1 MNRNFSLLIKPASWR
16 CNLGCPSCFYSKKSE
31 LFRDGGLRMNDEVL
45 AALTRKFLGLE
56 LPLSCFGWQGGE
68 CTLMG
73 LDFFRKALDFQRKF
87 AKPGQR
93 VSNSI
98 QTNATLLD
106 DEWGRFFHENN
117 ILTGV
122 SLDGP
127 PEMHDRSRPWP
138 DGRGSYADV
147 LRGLEALRRNRAE
160 FNVLTLVSA
169 VNQEHPKEI
178 YRYLKSLDVKYH
190 QYIECVEFDS
200 AGSLKPCSAEP
211 RKWGRFLCEL
221 FDEWYP
227 ADVRKVS
234 IRLFDSILS
243 RLVDGAPSL
252 CSMGGDCR
260 QYFVVEHNGDLYPC
274 DFHVS
279 PEWKLGN
286 IGTDDLLPLFESP
299 LYREFGTR
307 KSAVHENAVS
317 VNIVRSAWDAVRRT
331 LPRAIG
337 SRSARSA
344 TDGRCFMPIRWN
356 GSERSPPESGK
367 IVRGMLL
374 GGKGRRP
381 VLDAIHRVRAGAERS
396 IRTAADDAKKL

>member
-16 CNLGCPSCFYSKKSE
+16 CNLGCPSCFYSTKSE

-45 AALTRKFLGLE
+45 AALTRKFLGLG

-73 LDFFRKALDFQRKF
+73 LDFFRKALGFQRKF

-117 ILTGV
+117 ILVGV

-138 DGRGSYADV
+138 DGHGSHADV
-147 LRGLEALRRNRAE
+147 LRGLEALRRNHAE

-169 VNQEHPKEI
+169 VNQEHPRKI

-190 QYIECVEFDS
+190 QYIECVEFDT
-200 AGSLKPCSAEP
+200 AGNLKPCSVEP

-227 ADVRKVS
+227 ADIRKVS

-286 IGTDDLLPLFESP
+286 VEADELMRIFDSP
-299 LYREFGTR
+299 LYHDFGAR
-307 KSAVHENAVS
+307 KSAVHAKCRVCEYYALCMGCCPKNRFPAGDLKS
-317 VNIVRSAWDAVRRT
+317 LSALCDGWKMFYAHTLERFGKIAAGIQEERRRNAVRRDVMN
-331 LPRAIG
+331 PAP
-337 SRSARSA
+337 
-344 TDGRCFMPIRWN
+344 GRN
-356 GSERSPPESGK
+356 SPCPCGSGK
-367 IVRGMLL
+367 KYKNCCG
-374 GGKGRRP
+374 
-381 VLDAIHRVRAGAERS
+381 
-396 IRTAADDAKKL
+396 

>member
-1 MNRNFSLLIKPASWR
+1 MDPNFSLLIKPVSWR

-31 LFRDGGLRMNDEVL
+31 LFRDGRLRMNDEVL
-45 AALTRKFLGLE
+45 AALTKKFLSLG

-73 LDFFRKALDFQRKF
+73 LDFFRKTLDFQRNF

-93 VSNSI
+93 VANSI

-106 DEWGRFFHENN
+106 DEWGRFFHESN
-117 ILTGV
+117 ILVGV
-122 SLDGP
+122 SIDGP

-138 DGRGSYADV
+138 DGRGSHADV

-169 VNQEHPKEI
+169 VNQGHPREI

-190 QYIECVEFDS
+190 QYIECVEFDA
-200 AGSLKPCSAEP
+200 AGNLKPCSVEP
-211 RKWGRFLCEL
+211 RQWGRFLCEL

-227 ADVRKVS
+227 SDIRKVS

-243 RLVDGAPSL
+243 RLVDGVPSL

-286 IGTDDLLPLFESP
+286 VETDDLTQLFDSP
-299 LYREFGTR
+299 LYREFGAR
-307 KSAVHENAVS
+307 KSAVHGKCRICEYYDFCMGCCPKNRFPAGGLKS
-317 VNIVRSAWDAVRRT
+317 LSALCDGWKMLYAHTLERFGKLAAEIREEREKHILRRGT
-331 LPRAIG
+331 GVPAP
-337 SRSARSA
+337 
-344 TDGRCFMPIRWN
+344 GRN
-356 GSERSPPESGK
+356 SPCPCGSGK
-367 IVRGMLL
+367 KYKNCCG
-374 GGKGRRP
+374 
-381 VLDAIHRVRAGAERS
+381 
-396 IRTAADDAKKL
+396 

>member
-307 KSAVHENAVS
+307 KSAVHEKCRLCEYRALCMGCCPKNRFPAGDWKSLSALCDGWKMFYAHTLERFGKIAAGIREDRAGNA
-317 VNIVRSAWDAVRRT
+317 
-331 LPRAIG
+331 PRG
-337 SRSARSA
+337 EGPPSRP
-344 TDGRCFMPIRWN
+344 GRN
-356 GSERSPPESGK
+356 SPCPCGSGK
-367 IVRGMLL
+367 KYKNCCG
-374 GGKGRRP
+374 
-381 VLDAIHRVRAGAERS
+381 
-396 IRTAADDAKKL
+396 